1 MVKAKLTAQSSP
13 RCYILIMSV
22 GDLLYGGYTVL
33 QPTALCDICMPCP
46 CYELLSIP
54 SRLQCSHVGDVLP
67 ANAHPYQLRFPFLA
81 RCLHHVGG

>member
-1 MVKAKLTAQSSP
+1 
-13 RCYILIMSV
+13 MSV
-22 GDLLYGGYTVL
+22 VDLLYLVDDRYYASRRLYCSQTHSPMQYLHALSVL
-33 QPTALCDICMPCP
+33 NC
-46 CYELLSIP
+46 ELLSIP